1 MQLIRATACSW
12 ASLLDVSVFFK
23 VKPVTV
29 YPDHETKTGLN
40 AANGLEDEA
49 ANQM

>member
-1 MQLIRATACSW
+1 LQLGVAVGR
-12 ASLLDVSVFFK
+12 VGFFK
-23 VKPVTV
+23 VKPVTA
-29 YPDHETKTGLN
+29 YPDQETKTGLN